1 MAWNAGP
8 GVLHAGRQNSDRVG
22 GRAGVGGG
30 PAWRKIGKVDSKMVG
45 DRVYEQE
52 DYGDRLAYEE
62 QQAAAGLWQ
71 GRGVGRGPLW
81 PEGGGKGEF
90 MKNAGWREGEKESL
104 LAPKAHM
111 QDDDDGAAACKAV
124 LQVFKFGE
132 GDAKSVGRDISVR
145 HRSAVGRDSGAQ
157 EHFGSLPRH
166 RYALVQNS
174 IL

>member
-8 GVLHAGRQNSDRVG
+8 GVVHAGRQNSDRVG
-22 GRAGVGGG
+22 GRGGVGGG
-30 PAWRKIGKVDSKMVG
+30 PAWRKVGKADSNMVG

-52 DYGDRLAYEE
+52 DYAERLAYEE

-90 MKNAGWREGEKESL
+90 LKNAGWREDDKKETSRHGGRQEER
-104 LAPKAHM
+104 ANE
-111 QDDDDGAAACKAV
+111 DDDDINACSAT

-132 GDAKSVGRDISVR
+132 GDSRAVGNDVVVR
-145 HRSAVGRDSGAQ
+145 HRSAVGRDSGMC
-157 EHFGSLPRH
+157 
-166 RYALVQNS
+166 VCVCVCVCVCM
-174 IL
+174 